1 MDLLLHEFTAG
12 FPDLAQ
18 TVRVLVRIAM
28 AMLLGAIIGAQRQ
41 HVGKPAGLRT
51 HTLVSVGSALFV
63 IGAIEYGLSS
73 EGVSRV
79 VQGVAAGI
87 GFIGAGAILK
97 LRQDRE
103 IEGLTTAAGLWA
115 TAAVGAAVG
124 LGLLGLALL
133 SVIVIWFVL
142 AGLGYLENRLSPSDR
157 DTPDR

>member
-1 MDLLLHEFTAG
+1 MDLLLNEFTAG

-51 HTLVSVGSALFV
+51 HILVSVGSALFV

-142 AGLGYLENRLSPSDR
+142 AGLGYLENRLSPSDS

>member
-1 MDLLLHEFTAG
+1 MDLLLNEFNAG

-51 HTLVSVGSALFV
+51 HILVSVGSALFV

-97 LRQDRE
+97 RRQDRE
-103 IEGLTTAAGLWA
+103 IEGLTTASGLWA

-142 AGLGYLENRLSPSDR
+142 AGLGYLENRLSPSDS

>member
-1 MDLLLHEFTAG
+1 MDLILNEFTAG

-18 TVRVLVRIAM
+18 AVRVLVRIVM

-41 HVGKPAGLRT
+41 HVGKSAGLRT
-51 HTLVSVGSALFV
+51 HILVSVGSALFI

-73 EGVSRV
+73 EGVARV

-97 LRQDRE
+97 RRQDRE
-103 IEGLTTAAGLWA
+103 IEGLTTASGLWA

-142 AGLGYLENRLSPSDR
+142 AGLGYLENRLSPSDS

>member
-1 MDLLLHEFTAG
+1 MDLLLNEFTAG

-41 HVGKPAGLRT
+41 HVGKSAGLRT
-51 HTLVSVGSALFV
+51 HILVSVGSALFI

-97 LRQDRE
+97 RRQDRE

-142 AGLGYLENRLSPSDR
+142 AGLGYLENRLSPSDS